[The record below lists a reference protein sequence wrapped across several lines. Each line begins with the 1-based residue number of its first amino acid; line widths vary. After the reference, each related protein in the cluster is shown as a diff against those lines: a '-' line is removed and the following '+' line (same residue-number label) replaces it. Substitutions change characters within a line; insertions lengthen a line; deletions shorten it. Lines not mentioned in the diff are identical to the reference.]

1 MNLKDWIIENHPN
14 LWLEFHQQQ
23 IDDRKEEEE

>member
-14 LWLEFHQQQ
+14 VWLEWHYEQ
-23 IDDRKEEEE
+23 IKKKEEKE